1 MKRHAMRPVP
11 GLLGAALLASLLPA
25 PGALHAQDPGQELAL
40 VQQIRL
46 ADGGQGLFAERTGA
60 EELLALDM
68 GDLLND
74 GDDAYTL
81 EGTRAA
87 IRFTDDQS
95 LVRMNEN
102 TVLRIRAEGED
113 RGSLRRIIELEG
125 GELWARITGRPGTET
140 QVRTP
145 SGVAAVRGTDF
156 IVRYNQETGEV
167 TVITLEGLLEFFNDA
182 GSVEIPAGRTGT
194 AGSPDDQPAVRPTA
208 PEDLDP
214 SRTLLQDQTE
224 SDSGEF
230 SELVIIGADGRETR
244 IFLGREGALELL
256 RGGGGS

>member
-1 MKRHAMRPVP
+1 MPAMRP
-11 GLLGAALLASLLPA
+11 LLTLLSAALLASLLPA
-25 PGALHAQDPGQELAL
+25 PGALGAQDPGQELAL

-46 ADGGQGLFAERTGA
+46 ADGGRGLFAERTGV
-60 EELLALDM
+60 EELLTLDM

-156 IVRYNQETGEV
+156 IVRYDQETGEV
-167 TVITLEGLLEFFNDA
+167 TVITLEGLLEFFNEA
-182 GSVEIPAGRTGT
+182 GSVEVPAGQTGR
-194 AGSPDDQPAVRPTA
+194 AASQNDAPEVRPTQ
-208 PEDLDP
+208 PEDLAP
-214 SRTLLQDQTE
+214 SQALLQDQAE
-224 SDSGEF
+224 SENGEF
-230 SELVIIGADGRETR
+230 SELLIIGADGREIR
-244 IFLGREGALELL
+244 ILLGRDGALELL
-256 RGGGGS
+256 RDGGGP